1 MHTSHQQNI
10 RLILLGA
17 KGSGKSSTGNS
28 ILAAGGEISFT
39 ANKRTTQCMKKTLTV
54 TGRQVTVVDTPGW
67 WMNYFTQDSSAFD
80 KEEIVKSVYLC
91 PPGPHAF
98 LLVVRVDRSF
108 TEIYKRA
115 IEEHIQLISKDVWNH
130 SIVLFTFGDW
140 LGDTTIEQYIES
152 EGKALQWLV
161 ERCGNRYHVL
171 NNKSLGNKFQITEL
185 LEKTEEMTAGSHFE
199 TDESLFKEMTRKQ
212 HVEED
217 RAKIRRENVLRRRQ
231 SLRSFKSKS
240 RTFQH
245 HLINYT
251 VIHILIV
258 N

>member
-1 MHTSHQQNI
+1 M
-10 RLILLGA
+10 LGA

-28 ILAAGGEISFT
+28 ILATGSDLSFT
-39 ANKRTTQCMKKTLTV
+39 ANKRTTQCIKETFTV
-54 TGRQVTVVDTPGW
+54 AGRQVTVVDTPGW

-108 TEIYKRA
+108 TEIYRRA
-115 IEEHIQLISKDVWNH
+115 IEEHSELISKDVWNQ

-140 LGDTTIEQYIES
+140 LGDTTIEQYVES
-152 EGKALQWLV
+152 EGKTLQWLV

-185 LEKTEEMTAGSHFE
+185 LEKIGEMTAGSHFE
-199 TDESLFKEMTRKQ
+199 TDENLFKEMERKQ
-212 HVEED
+212 QVEED
-217 RAKIRRENVLRRRQ
+217 RVKIRRENVLRQRQ
-231 SLRSFKSKS
+231 SLRAFKSKS

-251 VIHILIV
+251 VIQHLIV